1 MKKTKR
7 VRFRVTALDI
17 AKGCK
22 MDTKKCPIARSLMRH
37 SFRTVYVSNYHI
49 RLNGKR
55 YTLPEKA
62 TQFIH
67 EFDSYLSNYGRDNV
81 QPFNFYL
88 TIRE

>member
-22 MDTKKCPIARSLMRH
+22 MDTKKCPIARSMMRH
-37 SFRTVYVSNYHI
+37 SFRTVYVSNYHV
-49 RLNGKR
+49 RLNGKK
-55 YTLPEKA
+55 YTLPYKA
-62 TQFIH
+62 KVFIN
-67 EFDSYLSNYGRDNV
+67 EFDSYIRNGRDNV